1 MALYDEGDRR
11 PLVLLVDDE
20 KVSLKILSDLLK
32 DEVDI
37 ALAKNGRQALDKV
50 SQVKPDLILMDVL
63 MPGIDGFEVIAQL
76 KANEATEAIPVIFIT
91 GLNSAGEE
99 ERGLTLGAQDYIHKP
114 FSPEV
119 VKARVTTQLKIVH
132 QRQQLQKLSDELVEA
147 SEAKSRFLANMS
159 HEIRTPLTSIIGYA
173 EGLTQGDFADDFQPT
188 AVGIIA
194 QNGQHLLNVVNE
206 ILDLSKIEA
215 NKLEIEL
222 IDMDLIVLLTSI
234 ESLMKQQALA
244 KGLEF
249 SIEYQFPLPCTI
261 NSDPT
266 RLKQI
271 LLNLI
276 NNAIKFTDKGSV
288 IVRVRQSAPNQ
299 LAFCVEDTGIGL
311 SQPQMNKLFADFTQV
326 DSSVARKYGGT
337 GLGLSIAKSLSNKL
351 GGDISVDSEPNVGS
365 QFTVYTQLTV
375 SDSATWII
383 DDVTLQQ
390 KRAQQ
395 LQTTAEKI
403 PTLSGRVLLAEDHH
417 DNRALFSQLLRR
429 MGLEVTAVENG
440 ELAVQQSMME
450 DFDLIFLDIQMPVMD
465 GISAMKIITTTAMD
479 VPVVALTAN
488 AMTTEIDK
496 YLAEGFTA
504 HVSKPIDRRVFI
516 NLVQK
521 YVGGEAS
528 SEDFDLD
535 EEEMAQLRSQFVSG
549 LSTSLPEIKAQTE
562 NLDWLHIGMHA
573 HAIKGSAPM
582 YGFAELG
589 SIADKLEIAVNNND
603 RDNIQ
608 SLAESLIAQMN
619 DIVAGA

>member
-1 MALYDEGDRR
+1 MALYDEGNRR

-50 SQVKPDLILMDVL
+50 SQVQPDLILMDVL

-76 KANEATEAIPVIFIT
+76 KANDATEAIPVIFIT

-119 VKARVTTQLKIVH
+119 VKARVATQLKIVH
-132 QRQQLQKLSDELVEA
+132 QRQQLQKLSDELIEA

-173 EGLTQGDFADDFQPT
+173 EGLTQGDFADDYQDK
-188 AVGIIA
+188 AVSIIA

-244 KGLEF
+244 KGLDF

-261 NSDPT
+261 TSDPT

-288 IVRVRQSAPNQ
+288 IVKARQSAPDQ

-311 SQPQMNKLFADFTQV
+311 SQPQMNKLFTDFTQV

-351 GGDISVDSEPNVGS
+351 GGDIEVDSEPGVGS

-375 SDSATWII
+375 ADSATWII

-504 HVSKPIDRRVFI
+504 HVSKPIDRRIFI

-521 YVGGEAS
+521 YVDGEA
-528 SEDFDLD
+528 SEDFDLG

-549 LSTSLPEIKAQTE
+549 LGTSIAEITAQTE
-562 NLDWLHIGMHA
+562 KHDWLHIGMHA

-589 SIADKLEIAVNNND
+589 DIADKLEIAVNND
-603 RDNIQ
+603 DADNILP
-608 SLAESLIAQMN
+608 LAESLIAQMH